1 MKNIVAL
8 ICARGDSKGIKNKNL
23 LKIGKKSLLRISI
36 EQAKK
41 IKSIKK
47 IFVST
52 DSKKI
57 AKEAIKYG
65 AIVPF
70 IRPKN
75 LAKDTTP
82 EILVWRHAISFLNE
96 KLKINPDY
104 IVSLP
109 TTSPLRK
116 LSDINACIKKSITSN
131 LDVLFTATE
140 SSRNPFFNM
149 IKKQNKKISTVCNK
163 SSKKYTRRQ
172 DAPTCYDLCTVCY
185 VFKPKFILKN
195 KDLYSGNVDFFE
207 VSKKSSIDI
216 DTRFDYKLAKL
227 LYNYNL

>member
-116 LSDINACIKKSITSN
+116 LSDIFGI
-131 LDVLFTATE
+131 
-140 SSRNPFFNM
+140 
-149 IKKQNKKISTVCNK
+149 
-163 SSKKYTRRQ
+163 
-172 DAPTCYDLCTVCY
+172 
-185 VFKPKFILKN
+185 
-195 KDLYSGNVDFFE
+195 
-207 VSKKSSIDI
+207 
-216 DTRFDYKLAKL
+216 
-227 LYNYNL
+227 

>member
-1 MKNIVAL
+1 MVGRKGSVGFPGKNIFPVLGRPLA
-8 ICARGDSKGIKNKNL
+8 AYPL
-23 LKIGKKSLLRISI
+23 LAAKESDHI
-36 EQAKK
+36 E
-41 IKSIKK
+41 K

-149 IKKQNKKISTVCNK
+149 IKKQNKKISTVCSK